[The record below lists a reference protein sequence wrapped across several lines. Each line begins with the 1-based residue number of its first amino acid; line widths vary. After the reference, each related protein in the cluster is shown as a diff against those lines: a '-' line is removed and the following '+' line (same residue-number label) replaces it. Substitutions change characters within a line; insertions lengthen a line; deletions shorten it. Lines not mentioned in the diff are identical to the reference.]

1 MFLKWLDATEAKKFG
16 LEMAELISHRTPI
29 EAKDKQQER
38 LLKNAEKRHEATLV
52 LVEKRLANFQKS
64 HSLNVYTKAQLG
76 SSFKYGLLD
85 NGYGQEFCNQT
96 TTWLLLKC
104 K

>member
-1 MFLKWLDATEAKKFG
+1 MFLKWFDASQAKKFG
-16 LEMAELISHRTPI
+16 SEMAELISHRTPI
-29 EAKDKQQER
+29 EAKDKNQER
-38 LLKNAEKRHEATLV
+38 LLRNAEKRHEGTLV
-52 LVEKRLANFQKS
+52 LVEKRLAGFQKT
-64 HSLNVYTKAQLG
+64 HPLNVYTKAQLG

-85 NGYGQEFCNQT
+85 RGYSQEFCNQT

>member
-16 LEMAELISHRTPI
+16 IEMAELIRHRSPI

-38 LLKNAEKRHEATLV
+38 LFKNAEKRHEATLV
-52 LVEKRLANFQKS
+52 LVEKRLSSFKKS
-64 HSLNVYTKAQLG
+64 HPLNVYTKAQLG
-76 SSFKYGLLD
+76 SSFKYALLD
-85 NGYGQEFCNQT
+85 SGYNPDFCNNT
-96 TTWLLLKC
+96 TTWLLLQC